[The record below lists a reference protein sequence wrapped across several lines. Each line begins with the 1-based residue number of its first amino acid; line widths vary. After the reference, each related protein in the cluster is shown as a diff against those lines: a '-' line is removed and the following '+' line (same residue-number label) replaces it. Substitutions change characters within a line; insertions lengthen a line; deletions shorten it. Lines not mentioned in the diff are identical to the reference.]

1 MPTRRC
7 LLWLCA
13 VVLVGSVAA
22 TAGQPAA
29 GLWAQFRGPNGW
41 GTSAEKGL
49 PATWGPQENIAWKA
63 ELPGPGAST
72 PIILGDRIFLTCY
85 SGYGVPG
92 QPKGEVN
99 RLVRHVVCLGR
110 NDGKV
115 LWNKPVAA
123 KMPEETAIR
132 EDHGYA
138 TNSPVTDGERLYV
151 FLGKSGVVAFDLEGK
166 QLKQLWQASVG
177 AKTSGWGTAASP
189 VLHGDLVIVNAS
201 VESESLVALDKQTG
215 KETWRA
221 GGIKESW
228 NTPILVAAAG
238 KVELVVAIFGKVLG
252 FDPATG
258 EALWSCATDI
268 GWYMVPSLVAGDGV
282 VYCIGGRGTGG
293 SLAIRCGG
301 RGDVTALHRLWTLK
315 KGSNVSSPI
324 LHDGH
329 VYWAHENG
337 GIAYCVEAKTGRVVY
352 AERLER
358 AGQVYASPVLA
369 DGRLYYTSRGGRTFV
384 VAAKPQFELLATN
397 ELGRVGTFN
406 ASPAVAGGCLF
417 LRADQ
422 WLFCIGAAR

>member
-1 MPTRRC
+1 MSTKRF
-7 LLWLCA
+7 LLWICG
-13 VVLVGSVAA
+13 VVLVSSVASD
-22 TAGQPAA
+22 AGQPAA
-29 GLWAQFRGPNGW
+29 GPWAQFRGPNGS

-49 PATWGPQENIAWKA
+49 PVNWGPQEGIAWKA
-63 ELPGPGAST
+63 ELPGAGAST

-92 QPKGEVN
+92 RPEGEIGQ
-99 RLVRHVVCLGR
+99 LKRHVVCLSR

-123 KMPEETAIR
+123 KMPEEPAIR
-132 EDHGYA
+132 EGHGYA
-138 TNSPVTDGERLYV
+138 TNSAVTDGERLYI

-166 QLKQLWQASVG
+166 QLWQADVG
-177 AKTSGWGTAASP
+177 AKTSGWGTGASP
-189 VLHGDLVIVNAS
+189 VLYGDLVIINAS

-215 KETWRA
+215 KEKWRA
-221 GGIKESW
+221 GSIKQSW

-238 KVELVVAIFGKVLG
+238 KAELVVAIFGKVLG

-268 GWYMVPSLVAGDGV
+268 GWYMVPSLVAGDGI

-293 SLAIRCGG
+293 ALAVRCGG
-301 RGDVTALHRLWTLK
+301 RGDVTASHRLWTLK

-324 LHDGH
+324 LHEGH
-329 VYWAHENG
+329 LYSAHENDG
-337 GIAYCVEAKTGRVVY
+337 VAYCVEAKTGRVVY
-352 AERLER
+352 AERLQG
-358 AGQVYASPVLA
+358 AGQIYASPVLA
-369 DGRLYYTSRGGRTFV
+369 DGKLYYTSRGGRTFV
-384 VAAKPQFELLATN
+384 VAAKPKFELIATN

-422 WLFCIGAAR
+422 WLFCIGAAK